1 MLYKKILLPIDGS
14 ENSKRATLHAIDI
27 ADVSTA
33 DITVLFVVE
42 PYYPKYSVVPFAT
55 LSSPDDD
62 YFKEVK
68 NEGVQIIEDFKKGL
82 DDQCKGKCQN
92 IHFKTLVKEG
102 KAYIEILKTIDE
114 ENIDLV
120 VIGSSGRHSTLDRI
134 TLGSVTERVTREAQV
149 PILVV
154 P

>member
-1 MLYKKILLPIDGS
+1 MYKKILLPIDGS
-14 ENSKRATLHAIDI
+14 KNSKRATVHAINM
-27 ADVSTA
+27 ADVSGG

-42 PYYPKYSVVPFAT
+42 PFYPKYAVLPTTVN
-55 LSSPDDD
+55 SPDDD
-62 YFKEVK
+62 YFKEVR
-68 NEGVQIIEDFKKGL
+68 NEGVQIVEDFKKTL
-82 DDQCKGKCQN
+82 EENQCKGKCGN

-120 VIGSSGRHSTLDRI
+120 IMGSSGRHSILDRI
-134 TLGSVTERVTREAQV
+134 ILGSVTERVIREAHV
-149 PILVV
+149 PVLVI